1 LSAAHVC
8 DAPTTIRAQIN
19 WLRPDGSVMRSDAT
33 QSACGDTPGRA
44 RIRLAKPAGAQIAY
58 FYFINDGSASAHLY
72 DERVT
77 VLAKP

>member
-1 LSAAHVC
+1 MHQQQSALK
-8 DAPTTIRAQIN
+8 IN

-58 FYFINDGSASAHLY
+58 FYFINDGRC
-72 DERVT
+72 ERT
-77 VLAKP
+77 SLR